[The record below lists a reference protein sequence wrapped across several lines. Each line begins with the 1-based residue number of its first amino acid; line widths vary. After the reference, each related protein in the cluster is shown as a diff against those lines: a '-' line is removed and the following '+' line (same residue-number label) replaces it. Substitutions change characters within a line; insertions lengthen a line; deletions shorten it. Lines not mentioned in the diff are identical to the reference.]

1 MTQSNLDSIHIL
13 VVDDEQPIRDL
24 LKIAITRA
32 GYDCSTAGDAQ
43 EALKALEENH
53 VDVTITDI
61 VMPGLTGIELTRK
74 IRKKFDSAVIVM
86 TGLAENYRYEKI
98 IEEGASD
105 FVEKPVRIQEILVR
119 LKRVLRERAITI
131 ELKRSYGKLRR
142 ILWETVEALAS
153 ALEKRDPYTAGH
165 QKRVAKLGCALA
177 EELGFS
183 EKQIEGIQVAGNLHD
198 IGKLSIPTD
207 ILNKPGQLSTNEFNL
222 IKEHSQVG
230 YEILVDIEFDQP
242 ISQIILQ
249 HHERMNGSGYPRGLS
264 GEDIIAEARVLAVAD
279 VVESMVSHRPYR
291 PALGLDRALAEI
303 SQNRGSHFD
312 PTVAD
317 TCLKLCASGRFVFE

>member
-1 MTQSNLDSIHIL
+1 
-13 VVDDEQPIRDL
+13 
-24 LKIAITRA
+24 
-32 GYDCSTAGDAQ
+32 
-43 EALKALEENH
+43 
-53 VDVTITDI
+53 
-61 VMPGLTGIELTRK
+61 
-74 IRKKFDSAVIVM
+74 M